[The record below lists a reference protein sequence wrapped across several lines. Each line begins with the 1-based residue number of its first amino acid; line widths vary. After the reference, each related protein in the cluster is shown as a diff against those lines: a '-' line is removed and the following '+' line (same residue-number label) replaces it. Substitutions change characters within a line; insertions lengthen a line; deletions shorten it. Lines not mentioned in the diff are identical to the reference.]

1 MIERSFN
8 TMELTVFG
16 ASGRTGVPLVEQA
29 LDAGHEVTAFVR
41 DPSRLPVV
49 DDSLTVVEGDVYT
62 GEDVEVAV
70 EGADAVLSVLGQ
82 TDSGP
87 DDLLTVAGEHVMDAM
102 ADHGVERYVTLVGA
116 GVRLEGESVSLFGR
130 MIGMLLKL
138 LNPEVLRDAEE
149 HVEDVR
155 SRDIE
160 WTVVRAPR
168 LSEGEARGKYRT
180 GDVEPGRKA
189 VARADVADFMLTIVE
204 DDQYV
209 HDLPKITY

>member
-1 MIERSFN
+1 MNERSFN
-8 TMELTVFG
+8 TMEITVFG

-29 LDAGHEVTAFVR
+29 LDAGHQVTAFVR
-41 DPSRLPVV
+41 DTSRFPMA
-49 DDSLTVVEGDVYT
+49 DESLTVIEGDVYT
-62 GEDVEVAV
+62 GEGVEAAV

-87 DDLLTVAGEHVMDAM
+87 DDLLTVAGEHVMDAVE
-102 ADHGVERYVTLVGA
+102 DHEVERYATLVGA
-116 GVRLEGESVSLFGR
+116 GVRLEGESVSPVGR
-130 MIGMLLKL
+130 VSETLLKL

-160 WTVVRAPR
+160 WTVVRASR
-168 LSEGEARGKYRT
+168 LSEAEPRGEYRT
-180 GDVEPGRKA
+180 GDVEPGWKA
-189 VARADVADFMLTIVE
+189 VARADVADFLLTVVE